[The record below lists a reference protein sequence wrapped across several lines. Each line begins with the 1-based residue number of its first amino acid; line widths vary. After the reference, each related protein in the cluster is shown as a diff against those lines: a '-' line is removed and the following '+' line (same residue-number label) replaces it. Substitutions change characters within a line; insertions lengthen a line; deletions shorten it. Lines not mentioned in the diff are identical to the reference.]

1 MLYQARYP
9 NKENHASSRA
19 GNLAERHAQSL
30 EVSDCLDTWVFSA
43 SAFQNFLMTYLL
55 SANYSDCMQQRR
67 LSIQFFLP
75 VIEVQRDQKL
85 IPELEMVN
93 YNIGR

>member
-19 GNLAERHAQSL
+19 GNLVERHAQSL
-30 EVSDCLDTWVFSA
+30 EVSDCLDTWVFLA

-85 IPELEMVN
+85 IPELEMLN
-93 YNIGR
+93 YNIDR

>member
-19 GNLAERHAQSL
+19 DNLAERHAQSL
-30 EVSDCLDTWVFSA
+30 EVSDCLDKWVFLA

-55 SANYSDCMQQRR
+55 SANYSDCMQRR
-67 LSIQFFLP
+67 RSSIQFFHP
-75 VIEVQRDQKL
+75 VIEVQRGQKL
-85 IPELEMVN
+85 IPELEMES